1 MYFIFVY
8 KSLYIYEVIFEIY
21 LVNEISKPNIFLW
34 QTFYLKKFNKLEAEP
49 SQEELAELKRQ
60 KKLAN
65 KVSDYFFFW
74 TMHEFRIWRGQKD
87 LWDGNLLKKTRKLK
101 RKKTRFRPGKWDSR
115 KNDNDQ
121 EKKEGNV
128 KHKFN

>member
-8 KSLYIYEVIFEIY
+8 KSLYTRSSSRFY
-21 LVNEISKPNIFLW
+21 LVNETLKPNIFLW

-65 KVSDYFFFW
+65 KVSDYFFFFEQC
-74 TMHEFRIWRGQKD
+74 M
-87 LWDGNLLKKTRKLK
+87 NLGFGEAKKTSEMGIYK
-101 RKKTRFRPGKWDSR
+101 RKQGS
-115 KNDNDQ
+115 
-121 EKKEGNV
+121 
-128 KHKFN
+128 